1 MKGRAHGSRLLGGG
15 AGWELRL
22 WTSRVF
28 TVKEEETLQGIRL
41 VPPEQVFA
49 KMSRYLSVLCKE
61 DS

>member
-1 MKGRAHGSRLLGGG
+1 MKGRAQGSRLLGGG
-15 AGWELRL
+15 AGWELHL
-22 WTSRVF
+22 F